1 MCTVTYLPL
10 ENNNYIITSNRDEQV
25 VRKTIFPHLFESTN
39 FTLLG
44 PRDEKAG
51 GTWIATSNQ
60 NMTACL
66 LNGAFE
72 KHISKPPYRQSRGKV
87 VTDVFQYKNVHE
99 FTANY
104 DFSGI
109 ENFTLVLAY
118 NNQNRPELYELR
130 WDGEVLHKKELD
142 RSQPYIWASATLY
155 AKEVVIERKEW
166 FKTWVNENDFN
177 LENIRN
183 FHQFGGNGDKTNG
196 LQIKRNLLQTVS
208 ITSVLVSSSQS
219 DVHYFDMINKNTA
232 VKSIKLLSLNLRS

>member
-10 ENNNYIITSNRDEQV
+10 DNNNYIITSNRDEQV
-25 VRKTIFPHLFESTN
+25 IRKTIFPYFFEESN

-66 LNGAFE
+66 LNGAFI
-72 KHISKPPYRQSRGKV
+72 KHVPKPPYRQSRGKV

-99 FTANY
+99 FTTNY

-118 NNQNRPELYELR
+118 NNQETPELYELR
-130 WDGEVLHKKELD
+130 WDGEVLHQKELD
-142 RSQPYIWASATLY
+142 RNQSYIWASAPLY
-155 AKEVVIERKEW
+155 TKEVVEERKEW
-166 FKTWVNENDFN
+166 FKQWVNENDFT
-177 LENIRN
+177 LENIRD

-196 LQIKRNLLQTVS
+196 LQIDRKQLQTVS
-208 ITSVLVSSSQS
+208 ITSVYVSPLQS
-219 DVHYFDMINKNTA
+219 DVHYFDMINKETF
-232 VKSIKLLSLNLRS
+232 VESIQLLSLDLQS

>member
-10 ENNNYIITSNRDEQV
+10 DNNNYILTSNRDEQV
-25 VRKTIFPHLFESTN
+25 IRETIFPYHFDQQN

-60 NMTACL
+60 HMTACL

-72 KHISKPPYRQSRGKV
+72 KHVPKPPYRQSRGKV
-87 VTDVFQYKNVHE
+87 VIDVFHYKTVNDFVE
-99 FTANY
+99 QY

-109 ENFTLVLAY
+109 ENFTLVLVY
-118 NNQNRPELYELR
+118 NNQDHPRLYELR
-130 WDGEVLHKKELD
+130 WDGETLHKQELD
-142 RSQPYIWASATLY
+142 RNQPHIWASAPLY
-155 AKEVVIERKEW
+155 TKEVITQRKAW
-166 FKTWVNENDFN
+166 FKAWVNENDFS

-196 LQIKRNLLQTVS
+196 LQIDRNHLQTVS
-208 ITSVLVSSSQS
+208 VTSVHAS
-219 DVHYFDMINKNTA
+219 DIHSEVHYFDMIKAQSHIEKIN
-232 VKSIKLLSLNLRS
+232 LPSLNLQS